1 MDKSEQSKSTKS
13 TRSFSESV
21 YEDEINLRDLIGVL
35 WNWRK
40 LILAIFLVSLLIG
53 AVYSFAATPVYQVQ
67 AKVSLGNYLD
77 KTASRPLVSP
87 EEAKEILSGSGFLE
101 EALNGV
107 PSKVQGLQVTPVTGT
122 NIIKIS
128 CETNNPKQGEVLLNK
143 ITGCFTDQVSVEF
156 EQQQNLMKSE
166 LKRIEADITE
176 VNDNIKLN
184 RELLSSFAKA
194 EPPSAVEVQ
203 QEARLLDTLVSF
215 SNQRE
220 VLMQKKLEL
229 EQKLKS
235 NQGVQIIEKPA
246 ASSSPVRPRKKLN
259 IALAGVIGLMIGI
272 FAAFTV
278 DYFKRNPLK
287 TN

>member
-1 MDKSEQSKSTKS
+1 MDKYEGSTGS
-13 TRSFSESV
+13 CSYTDV
-21 YEDEINLRDLIGVL
+21 YEDEINMRDLISVL

-53 AVYSFAATPVYQVQ
+53 AVYSFAVSPVYQVQ
-67 AKVSLGNYLD
+67 AKISLGSLSE
-77 KTASRPLVSP
+77 ARQLISP
-87 EEAKEILSGSGFLE
+87 ETARELLLSSAFLE
-101 EALNGV
+101 EALDGV

-122 NIIKIS
+122 NIIIIS
-128 CETNNPKQGEVLLNK
+128 FETKDPEQGKVLLNK
-143 ITGCFTDQVSVEF
+143 ITDCFTDQVSVEF
-156 EQQQNLMKSE
+156 EQQQNLLKSE
-166 LKRIEADITE
+166 LKRIEADIIE

-184 RELLSSFAKA
+184 RELLSSFAKT
-194 EPPSAVEVQ
+194 EPSSAVEVQ

-235 NQGVQIIEKPA
+235 NKGVQIMEKPA